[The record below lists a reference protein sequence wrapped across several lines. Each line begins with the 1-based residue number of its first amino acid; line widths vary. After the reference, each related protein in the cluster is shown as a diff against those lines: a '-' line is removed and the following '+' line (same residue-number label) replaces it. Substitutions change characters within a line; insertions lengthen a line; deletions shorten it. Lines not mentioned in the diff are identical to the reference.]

1 MNRRFIG
8 VEMGEHAV
16 THCVPR
22 LKKVV
27 DGEQGGV
34 SKEEGWQGGGGFRFY
49 RLGPPVFTEDGQI
62 QPDIKFPVLAAHIW
76 FTETSTSWPKP
87 HDQTPFIGC
96 HYGHGYALLYNGI
109 LGDKAA
115 SNGNVLTHK
124 TLAVIRASQG
134 DFEGPMTIYGERT
147 MLSEA
152 TLNSEQIEFKQ
163 TPYDVKART

>member
-1 MNRRFIG
+1 
-8 VEMGEHAV
+8 MGEHAV

-22 LKKVV
+22 LKQVV
-27 DGEQGGV
+27 DGEQGGI
-34 SKEEGWQGGGGFRFY
+34 SEAQNWQGGGGFRFY

-76 FTETSTSWPKP
+76 FTETGTSWSKQN
-87 HDQTPFIGC
+87 DQTPFLGR
-96 HYGHGYALLYNGI
+96 HNGHGYALLYNGI

-115 SNGNVLTHK
+115 ANGNVLTRK
-124 TLAVIRASQG
+124 TLAVIRAAQG

-152 TLNSEQIEFKQ
+152 TLDAEQIEFKQ
-163 TPYDVKART
+163 TPYDVKARA